1 MGMYFSAM
9 AVGQQPNHSGQ
20 LWLQNQIETTLKSK
34 KDCINFTEKIIRILP
49 VIWFITMTIIGYQNG
64 ATRFQR
70 IVKPL
75 KQIFFVFDMQNCITT
90 IGETL

>member
-1 MGMYFSAM
+1 MNTRLHYFHGKNNY
-9 AVGQQPNHSGQ
+9 VVC
-20 LWLQNQIETTLKSK
+20 
-34 KDCINFTEKIIRILP
+34 DLP